1 MILAQSMPPN
11 RIAAEQVCSLLE
23 ASPAIGA
30 PWRYA
35 ALAGIRNLEEAGQRR
50 PGQGDFRVAEST
62 SSHARQILAGI
73 DMAEIPTPT
82 VAPISGGGLA
92 ISWNVGR
99 REVQLSFFPDGELVY
114 LKSEGDTIL
123 NPEEDDVAPNQAHYV
138 NGLKWLLGRES

>member
-1 MILAQSMPPN
+1 
-11 RIAAEQVCSLLE
+11 
-23 ASPAIGA
+23 
-30 PWRYA
+30 
-35 ALAGIRNLEEAGQRR
+35 
-50 PGQGDFRVAEST
+50 
-62 SSHARQILAGI
+62 
-73 DMAEIPTPT
+73 MAEIPTPT